1 MRAPDLDDVVKLAR
15 FPAEF
20 TLQEI
25 EPGQQPVG
33 HGFDR
38 RDVHGGGKDVV
49 ARLSPVDMVVR
60 MHFPAGIRGGQVRDH
75 LVRVHVRRSPAAGLK
90 DVHHEV
96 FIVPALRHFGCRAL
110 DGRGHF
116 GRHPAV
122 FPVNLS
128 RGRFDNPQSPD
139 KRALQPQPS
148 DREVLDGPRCL
159 RAIECS
165 LRNRHR
171 SHAVVLDSRHAP
183 CSPVIETM
191 HANRLMQEK
200 SPYLQQ
206 HAHNPVDWYPWG
218 DEAFGKARREDK
230 PIFLSIGY
238 STCHWCHVMERE
250 SFENEAIAE
259 LVNRWFVPIKVD
271 REERPDIDR
280 IYMNYVQATTGG
292 GGWPMSVWLKPDLKP
307 VVGGTYFPPENRYGR
322 AGFPVILERVA
333 EAWKNDRRKILETS
347 AGIMEQLRLQ
357 AGGGVGGADR
367 IEASIPEAAFQQFR
381 RSFDSKLGGFGSAP
395 KFPRPSVHN
404 FLLRYWK
411 RTGDDEARDMV
422 VETRLAMER
431 GGMHDQLG
439 GGFHRYSVDEYWF
452 VPHFEKML
460 YDQAQLVISYLEG
473 FQITAN
479 DAMERAA
486 RRTLDYLLRDMTAPE
501 GAFWSAEDA
510 DSAPDA
516 ARPHDKSEG
525 FFYVWTWSETVGLL
539 GEEHARWFAFRYGM
553 DRAGNVENDPHHEFP
568 GLNILFQAHTYEET
582 AHHFER
588 DAEEIVRALT
598 EAERK
603 LFAARAQRPR
613 PHLDD
618 KILTAWNGL
627 AISAFAKAAAI
638 LREPRYEAAAR
649 RAADFILSAL
659 RAPDGSLLRRYRAGE
674 AGIAG
679 MLDDYAVF
687 VQALLALY
695 EVTFGFA
702 YLTNAICI
710 TERQSALL
718 EDRESGGFF
727 ASSQEDAMRL
737 MRAKDDY
744 DGAEPS
750 GNSVA
755 LMNLLRLH
763 RITGREDFNASA
775 RDAMQQKQIH

>member
-1 MRAPDLDDVVKLAR
+1 
-15 FPAEF
+15 
-20 TLQEI
+20 
-25 EPGQQPVG
+25 
-33 HGFDR
+33 
-38 RDVHGGGKDVV
+38 
-49 ARLSPVDMVVR
+49 
-60 MHFPAGIRGGQVRDH
+60 MH
-75 LVRVHVRRSPAAGLK
+75 
-90 DVHHEV
+90 
-96 FIVPALRHFGCRAL
+96 
-110 DGRGHF
+110 
-116 GRHPAV
+116 
-122 FPVNLS
+122 
-128 RGRFDNPQSPD
+128 
-139 KRALQPQPS
+139 
-148 DREVLDGPRCL
+148 
-159 RAIECS
+159 
-165 LRNRHR
+165 
-171 SHAVVLDSRHAP
+171 
-183 CSPVIETM
+183 T
-191 HANRLMQEK
+191 NRLIHEK
-200 SPYLQQ
+200 SPYLLQ

-218 DEAFGKARREDK
+218 EDAFERARREDK

-250 SFENEAIAE
+250 SFENEDIAA
-259 LVNRWFVPIKVD
+259 LMNRWFVSIKID
-271 REERPDIDR
+271 REERPDIDH
-280 IYMNYVQATTGG
+280 IYMSYVQATTGG
-292 GGWPMSVWLKPDLKP
+292 GGWPMSVWLTPDLKP
-307 VVGGTYFPPENRYGR
+307 FVGGTYFPPDSRYGR
-322 AGFPVILERVA
+322 AGFPMVLERVA
-333 EAWKNDRRKILETS
+333 EAWKQDRDRILKS
-347 AGIMEQLRLQ
+347 SSDMMDQLRAQ
-357 AGGGVGGADR
+357 AAGQPAAEGAVDG
-367 IEASIPEAAFQQFR
+367 AVDTGAMDSAFQQFR
-381 RSFDSKLGGFGSAP
+381 RSFDSKRGGFGNAP

-411 RTGDDEARDMV
+411 RTRNEEALDMV
-422 VETRLAMER
+422 ATTLIAMEK
-431 GGMHDQLG
+431 GGMNDQLG

-679 MLDDYAVF
+679 MLDDYAFF
-687 VQALLALY
+687 VQALLDLY
-695 EVTFGFA
+695 EVTFDFA
-702 YLTNAICI
+702 YLTHAINI
-710 TERQSALL
+710 AERQSALL

-775 RDAMQQKQIH
+775 RRLISAFADRVIKMPYAMPQMLCAWEYEAAEPREILIAGAPDPDMVREIWRRFDPNRILLRAGEEIARYRPEAAEMRGPAVYVCRNFVCNAPVNTVEDFAGLLE